1 MKLKELV
8 KIEKKLQEPYLKN
21 YNLLTAQ
28 DLWQILFI
36 ILLKKFINLNVNTD
50 MIINNEKNVE
60 LNIKIVSAVL
70 NTQALKM
77 I

>member
-50 MIINNEKNVE
+50 MIINNEK
-60 LNIKIVSAVL
+60 
-70 NTQALKM
+70 M
-77 I
+77 

>member
-21 YNLLTAQ
+21 HNLLTAQ